1 MRSRG
6 STVMLLF
13 AQTSCELTSSHLADL
28 TREATS
34 DALPR
39 LEQDSLPGFHYQME
53 LSVLHAAHQE
63 TGIVLKLTQAFKPV
77 QIPTAFK
84 KAFLQGMLLKTANIS
99 QKSLSIKSVTCKRE
113 RINDIPINH
122 FYCSPCECTY

>member
-6 STVMLLF
+6 SAVMLLS

-28 TREATS
+28 TREAPS

-39 LEQDSLPGFHYQME
+39 LERDSLTGFNYQME

-63 TGIVLKLTQAFKPV
+63 TGIVLELTQAFKPV

-122 FYCSPCECTY
+122 CYCSPCKCTY